1 MFSTLKR
8 EPRNGRGL
16 INLRDE
22 MNRMFGNFFDEHD
35 QRENCWAP
43 SVDIV
48 DDDDKLMLSAEVPGV
63 DKKDVKI
70 NIQNNILTIEGEKKQ
85 KNEINK
91 DDHYRTERFYG
102 KFCRSFTLP
111 SDVDS
116 ENIKADFSNG
126 ILSITLPKSEKV
138 KPRQIEIN

>member
-16 INLRDE
+16 NNLRDE